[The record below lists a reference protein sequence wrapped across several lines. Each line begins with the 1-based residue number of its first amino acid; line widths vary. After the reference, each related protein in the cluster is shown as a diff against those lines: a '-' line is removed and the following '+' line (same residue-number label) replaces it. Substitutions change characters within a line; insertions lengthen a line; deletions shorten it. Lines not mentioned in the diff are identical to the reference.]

1 MRLVAESLGALSA
14 LVGVTQVEEAVREGG
29 SDVIESRVHRRCG
42 GRAVGA
48 VVLLGCQVGAP
59 VGRTRLAHS
68 LFLKGTRVRAGLG
81 GRQHEELVLGV
92 ERSRAVGRED
102 EEARVGS
109 VSVHLGNVVWMFGMD
124 V

>member
-1 MRLVAESLGALSA
+1 MRLVAESLGDPSA
-14 LVGVTQVEEAVREGG
+14 LVGVTQIEEAVREGG
-29 SDVIESRVHRRCG
+29 SNVIESRVHGRCG

-48 VVLLGCQVGAP
+48 VVLLGCQVGRA
-59 VGRTRLAHS
+59 GLAHG

-109 VSVHLGNVVWMFGMD
+109 VSVHLGNVVWMLVCM